1 MISLLNKPYCQKVLP
16 LVYDDSLSYYEV
28 LCKLTTKINELIE
41 LFNSYEE
48 IINQLANLSEDI
60 TDMLEDISNI
70 KATLIT
76 VRNELNNLES
86 QYQNLVDTDT
96 RQQGEIEELVNRVN
110 NIVTSYDTLYSN
122 MVAYV
127 DNAIKNVEIG
137 NQKEWIEF
145 KVEVNSMI
153 ATLERQINDVLELI
167 KDVPTDVYNPVRGR
181 RVGFNKNNAD
191 IYQDLRYGGFTNA
204 ELSEFGVS
212 NEHITT
218 LVYNNRDLA
227 LFAKKRFKRYYVFS
241 PVSGKEVSH
250 ANALSQV
257 LTSAIGKMLNTA
269 FYGYMETNNMTND
282 NLTELLTDN
291 YNRYTVEL
299 GE

>member
-1 MISLLNKPYCQKVLP
+1 MISPLYRPYCQKVLP
-16 LVYDDSLSYYEV
+16 LVYDDALSYYEV
-28 LCKLTTKINELIE
+28 LCKLTAKINELIE

-60 TDMLEDISNI
+60 TVMLEDISNI

-76 VRNELNNLES
+76 IRNELNNLES

-122 MVAYV
+122 MVSYV

-137 NQKEWIEF
+137 NQREWTEF
-145 KVEVNSMI
+145 KVEVNSMV
-153 ATLERQINDVLELI
+153 ATLERQINEVLELI
-167 KDVPTDVYNPVRGR
+167 KDVPTDVYNPVYGR

-191 IYQDLRYGGFTNA
+191 IYHDLRYGGFTNA
-204 ELSEFGVS
+204 ELYEFGIS
-212 NEHITT
+212 NDKVAS
-218 LVYNNRDLA
+218 LVLNNRDYA
-227 LFAKKRFKRYYVFS
+227 LHAKKRYKRHYVFS

-257 LTSAIGKMLNTA
+257 LTSAIGKMLNTS

-282 NLTELLTDN
+282 NLAELLTDN

-299 GE
+299 S